1 MKHSNLYKLIIGGC
15 VITGAIILSCTKDLD
30 KTNGSYPTLDTYYQN
45 SSELLNATNAIYAMF
60 HSGSLV
66 GREWYFVQDMRSDDV
81 SAGGGQL
88 EVPRAQMLNGN
99 CDPANSVMNSVWNG
113 LYGVVLRANTVI
125 EHGPGVTDNDAL
137 RDRCVAEAKFFRG
150 WAYFELVSMWGGVP
164 LYTIQITLPDQ
175 FQARAPEDQVYAQ
188 IIQDLTD
195 AANTL
200 PASYGD
206 ADRGRATSGAANAML
221 GRVYMQSGAYDKAKE
236 ALLKVVNSNLYRL
249 VDNYMDNFLEE
260 TEFNA
265 ESIFEASYVDNTNGS
280 NFDWGYAGNGTPQNT
295 VRNQEYCPVAW
306 RNLIPSNKYLN
317 EFENTAT
324 GGAKTD
330 PRFAMSVYQTGD
342 TYDNGNAVLTDGDQN
357 GNSSIVN
364 GVTKKI
370 SWRKFML
377 IYKQDHTTAQFRPG
391 GNNQRI
397 IRYAEVLLML
407 AECENELGNIPG
419 AVEYLN
425 QVRDRPS
432 VAMPHYPTT
441 QFPVSTKDQVTK
453 AIMHEKSVELGCE
466 EIRNRDILRWRKK
479 GYFGGTDPLSYF
491 RANRDELLPIP
502 QAEIDNN
509 PKLADNGIEKQNPGY

>member
-1 MKHSNLYKLIIGGC
+1 
-15 VITGAIILSCTKDLD
+15 V
-30 KTNGSYPTLDTYYQN
+30 N
-45 SSELLNATNAIYAMF
+45 S
-60 HSGSLV
+60 
-66 GREWYFVQDMRSDDV
+66 
-81 SAGGGQL
+81 
-88 EVPRAQMLNGN
+88 
-99 CDPANSVMNSVWNG
+99 G
-113 LYGVVLRANTVI
+113 LY
-125 EHGPGVTDNDAL
+125 H
-137 RDRCVAEAKFFRG
+137 
-150 WAYFELVSMWGGVP
+150 
-164 LYTIQITLPDQ
+164 
-175 FQARAPEDQVYAQ
+175 
-188 IIQDLTD
+188 
-195 AANTL
+195 
-200 PASYGD
+200 
-206 ADRGRATSGAANAML
+206 
-221 GRVYMQSGAYDKAKE
+221 
-236 ALLKVVNSNLYRL
+236 L
-249 VDNYMDNFLEE
+249 VDNYTDNFLEE

-306 RNLIPSNKYLN
+306 RNLIPSNHYLN

-324 GGAKTD
+324 GASKTD

-342 TYDNGNAVLTDGDQN
+342 TYDDGNAVLTDGDQN
-357 GNSSIVN
+357 GNSSVVN

-407 AECENELGNIPG
+407 AECENELNNIPG
-419 AVEYLN
+419 AIGYLN

-432 VAMPHYPTT
+432 VAMPHYPTA

-453 AIMHEKSVELGCE
+453 AIMHEKTVELGCE

-509 PKLADNGIEKQNPGY
+509 PKLADGGIDKQNPGY